1 MPRHREQPAS
11 LLRDWG
17 RPCWEPRHHNVA
29 NFQTKLEPPAT
40 RKAQITATYNNPGP
54 KHTCATSDGDAIS
67 ESGVTAR
74 GLLGV
79 LTLVSFFNYLDR
91 MSLAVL
97 IEPIKRDLSLS
108 DTQVG
113 LVTGLAFSLFYAILG
128 IPMGRLAD
136 RTNKGRLLAACLALW
151 SAMTAVSGAA
161 TSFAMLFAARMAV
174 GVGEAGC
181 MPTSFAIIAARFPR
195 ERRPL
200 AISIFQSGGLFGIAL
215 GMFGAGLIGQI
226 LGWRAALGLI
236 GAAGLP
242 VALIVALT
250 LKRDENHVAKPAP
263 KPAIV
268 DIATLLSR
276 PAFVHVILGI
286 SFASFAT
293 YGIIQWLAAF
303 FVRSHGVSL
312 AQIGLFSGLTTGVG
326 GIVGTLTG
334 GTLAGRLIRRQPQW
348 DLWLPAVAYAASAPL
363 FVGAVLSPSVTI
375 AFAFNFLATTVA
387 ASAGGVALAAVQRF
401 TEPERRATA
410 NALMLM
416 ISAIIG
422 VGLGPIVV
430 GVASD
435 RMRPFFGQ
443 ESLRWALTGSTVM
456 FLWSSTH
463 FLLAAR
469 HAARDGMS

>member
-1 MPRHREQPAS
+1 M
-11 LLRDWG
+11 
-17 RPCWEPRHHNVA
+17 
-29 NFQTKLEPPAT
+29 PPAM
-40 RKAQITATYNNPGP
+40 RTAKIPSTCNNPGHEHASP
-54 KHTCATSDGDAIS
+54 TSGGDVTTQ
-67 ESGVTAR
+67 SGVSAR
-74 GLLGV
+74 VLLGV

-136 RTNKGRLLAACLALW
+136 RTNKGWLLAACLALW

-161 TSFAMLFAARMAV
+161 TSFAMLFIARMAV

-200 AISIFQSGGLFGIAL
+200 AISVFQAGGLFGIAL
-215 GMFGAGLIGQI
+215 GMFGAGLVGQL
-226 LGWRAALGLI
+226 LGWRATLGLI

-242 VALIVALT
+242 VAVIVTLT
-250 LKRDENHVAKPAP
+250 LKRDESRVTKPAP
-263 KPAIV
+263 RPAIV
-268 DIATLLSR
+268 DIFALLSR

-286 SFASFAT
+286 SSASFAT
-293 YGIIQWLAAF
+293 YGVIQWLAAF

-326 GIVGTLTG
+326 GIIGTLTG
-334 GTLAGRLIRRQPQW
+334 GTLAGRLIRRRPQW
-348 DLWLPAVAYAASAPL
+348 DLWLPAIAYAASAPL
-363 FVGAVLSPSVTI
+363 FAGAVLSPSVTV

-416 ISAIIG
+416 ISAILG
-422 VGLGPIVV
+422 VGLGPVFV
-430 GVASD
+430 GVVSD
-435 RMRPFFGQ
+435 RMRPFLGA
-443 ESLRWALTGSTVM
+443 ESLRWALAASTVM
-456 FLWSSTH
+456 FLWSSAH

-469 HAARDGMS
+469 RAERDTMS